1 MLSGLA
7 HLGVWLCLGGQWEG
21 PVSWRK
27 PILFGISTG
36 MTVLSIG
43 WLVPKLQPK
52 KFDTLLFA
60 VFGISLVVEVA
71 LITVQQWRGV
81 ASHFNHDGYLNT
93 VIENWMTYLIVA
105 ATLFLAEFT
114 RRSFVRL
121 DAPSDVRLAIRG
133 GMGFLMASCL
143 IGFAILYHGNA
154 EVAVGNDPS
163 TYGKAG
169 VTKFPHGVAIHSLQ
183 LFPLACWVMTKL
195 RFTIEQRTRLISY
208 LIASTTMLLLF
219 SVIQTLSGQSRFDLT
234 FGGASC
240 LAIAAIC
247 LLPLLAAF
255 VRQFKL
261 LTNIQQDTGS
271 GL

>member
-7 HLGVWLCLGGQWEG
+7 HIGIWLVLGGEWEG

-43 WLVPKLQPK
+43 WLVPKLRPSMTDM
-52 KFDTLLFA
+52 FLSAAL
-60 VFGISLVVEVA
+60 GISLVVEVA

-81 ASHFNHDGYLNT
+81 ASHFNHDGHLNT
-93 VIENWMTYLIVA
+93 SIENWMTYLIVV
-105 ATLFLAEFT
+105 ATLVLAEYT
-114 RRSFVRL
+114 RRSFTSL
-121 DAPSDVRLAIRG
+121 EAPQDLKLAIRG
-133 GMGFLMASCL
+133 GMAFLMASCL

-154 EVAVGNDPS
+154 EVIAGNNPS

-183 LFPLACWVMTKL
+183 LFPLACWLMAKF
-195 RFTIEQRTRLISY
+195 RFTIEQRTRLTGY
-208 LIASTTMLLLF
+208 LIASTAMLLLF
-219 SVIQTLSGQSRFDLT
+219 SLIQTLSGQSRFDLAL
-234 FGGASC
+234 GGALC

-247 LLPLLAAF
+247 LLPLFSAIGSKLKSAA
-255 VRQFKL
+255 KH
-261 LTNIQQDTGS
+261 
-271 GL
+271 